1 MAAVQAVLQR
11 CNPSLMEPGGN
22 PEPDGAEAAGVVVF
36 LTDRRR
42 IQKVLWRQL
51 FALDSMMSLLE
62 GLQSAQQLLTES
74 CPPHPEGGARA
85 RWKALKVERMSMVEE
100 TETLLRSLQDKI
112 QQIHKRRDKLTNL
125 VQHLHSKKQH
135 HQKLERSLHQAQ
147 MSLRSYNG
155 QLAQLRVEAG
165 TVLGQLIG
173 WERFRN
179 EQLLLITENII
190 HVRLLAIS
198 QSELIVELRPWFSSD
213 PTSYELKSLKL
224 SVNLSDDE
232 RFTLEVKEVPAVLL
246 EDWMKGR
253 RVELSCDLQ
262 EVLKCYVA
270 QAWLLSEIQVL
281 RSSFAID
288 WRSDQRLL
296 VYLKTASLVCH
307 LQVEEG
313 YPSVGRVRL
322 LSVRRDGKHVN
333 MSGLKPP
340 PSVLSLTSWLVFLCS
355 SPLI

>member
-1 MAAVQAVLQR
+1 
-11 CNPSLMEPGGN
+11 
-22 PEPDGAEAAGVVVF
+22 
-36 LTDRRR
+36 
-42 IQKVLWRQL
+42 
-51 FALDSMMSLLE
+51 
-62 GLQSAQQLLTES
+62 
-74 CPPHPEGGARA
+74 
-85 RWKALKVERMSMVEE
+85 MSMVDE

-112 QQIHKRRDKLTNL
+112 QQIHERRDKLTHL

-135 HQKLERSLHQAQ
+135 HQKLEKSLHQARIA
-147 MSLRSYNG
+147 LRSYDH
-155 QLAQLRVEAG
+155 QLAQLRVESG
-165 TVLGQLIG
+165 TVFGQLIG

-179 EQLLLITENII
+179 ELLLLITENII

-213 PTSYELKSLKL
+213 PASYELQSLKL

-253 RVELSCDLQ
+253 RAELSCDLQ

-288 WRSDQRLL
+288 WRSDQRQLI
-296 VYLKTASLVCH
+296 YLKTASLVCH
-307 LQVEEG
+307 LEVEEG
-313 YPSVGRVRL
+313 YPSTGRVRL
-322 LSVRRDGKHVN
+322 LSVRRDGQHVN

-340 PSVLSLTSWLVFLCS
+340 PSVYSLTSWLVFLCS